1 MTYNIIQGNSAEVL
15 KQYPD
20 NYFDSVVCD
29 PPYGI
34 NFLGKDWDSNT
45 GEEEVYRQCYRVLK
59 PGGHLL
65 AFSAARTYH
74 HLAMSV
80 ERSGFEIRD
89 QIMWVY
95 GSGFPKSQDVGRQID
110 KSLGFK
116 GKQGP
121 LKRGAE
127 RMIAAQDQNG
137 DTHSTDGWT
146 GKNLRPYITLPESEE
161 AKRWSGWGN
170 ALKPA
175 HEPIVVAQKPMKQA
189 LYKNVQEWGV
199 GALNIDACRVGDE
212 AIYINKLEEW
222 SGFGQISRPNYTQS
236 MSVGRF
242 PANLI
247 HDGSQEV
254 VELFPDNCGNAAQAT
269 RTKSG
274 ETGTGNSLT
283 RYKNAGEDNG
293 YYDGLGSA
301 ARFFYCAKVS
311 RGERHIGLEAPEPV
325 KDNSPANVRDHPEWD
340 PSIGT
345 NAHRLAQKIR
355 EKSDGP
361 KGNNHPTVKP
371 VDLMRYL
378 IKLVTPPNSRVLD
391 PFCGSGSTG
400 MAAVELG
407 HEFVGIE
414 LDPRYCDIA
423 RRRIQG
429 WIDQLDPIT
438 RSPLFGERNV

>member
-1 MTYNIIQGNSAEVL
+1 MTYNVIQGNSAEVL

-34 NFLGKDWDSNT
+34 NFLGKDWDSNI

-95 GSGFPKSQDVGRQID
+95 GSGFPKSQDVGRQIQ
-110 KSLGFK
+110 KSLGVKETKRIKTHDLRSNALMDGK
-116 GKQGP
+116 GQ
-121 LKRGAE
+121 AE
-127 RMIAAQDQNG
+127 LDQVIA
-137 DTHSTDGWT
+137 TD
-146 GKNLRPYITLPESEE
+146 PE

-175 HEPIVVAQKPMKQA
+175 HEPIVVAQKPMKHA

-199 GALNIDACRVGDE
+199 GALNIDACRVGDSE
-212 AIYINKLEEW
+212 SI
-222 SGFGQISRPNYTQS
+222 
-236 MSVGRF
+236 GRF
-242 PANLI
+242 PANLV
-247 HDGSQEV
+247 HDGSQKV
-254 VELFPDNCGNAAQAT
+254 VELFP
-269 RTKSG
+269 
-274 ETGTGNSLT
+274 
-283 RYKNAGEDNG
+283 ED
-293 YYDGLGSA
+293 SQ
-301 ARFFYCAKVS
+301 RFFYCAKVS
-311 RGERHIGLEAPEPV
+311 RGERNIGCEDVEPKNMSYDGRDKHIENPYQRH
-325 KDNSPANVRDHPEWD
+325 NSIVA
-340 PSIGT
+340 
-345 NAHRLAQKIR
+345 
-355 EKSDGP
+355 
-361 KGNNHPTVKP
+361 NNHPTVKP

-378 IKLVTPPNSRVLD
+378 IKLVTPANSRVLD

>member
-1 MTYNIIQGNSAEVL
+1 MTYNVIQGNSAEVL

-95 GSGFPKSQDVGRQID
+95 GSGFPKSQDVGRQIQ
-110 KSLGFK
+110 KSLGVKETKRIKTHDLRSNALMDGK
-116 GKQGP
+116 GQ
-121 LKRGAE
+121 AE
-127 RMIAAQDQNG
+127 LDQVIA
-137 DTHSTDGWT
+137 TD
-146 GKNLRPYITLPESEE
+146 PE

-170 ALKPA
+170 ALKPS

-199 GALNIDACRVGDE
+199 GALNIDACRVGDSE
-212 AIYINKLEEW
+212 SI
-222 SGFGQISRPNYTQS
+222 
-236 MSVGRF
+236 GRF

-254 VELFPDNCGNAAQAT
+254 VELFPDSNGAGGSIPDTKVSGYGEFSGRGKSTYTPNN
-269 RTKSG
+269 RTPVDSG
-274 ETGTGNSLT
+274 S
-283 RYKNAGEDNG
+283 
-293 YYDGLGSA
+293 GSA

-311 RGERHIGLEAPEPV
+311 RGERNIGCEDVEPTYKEA
-325 KDNSPANVRDHPEWD
+325 ANFRPNHMEK
-340 PSIGT
+340 
-345 NAHRLAQKIR
+345 AQNG
-355 EKSDGP
+355 EDGNP
-361 KGNNHPTVKP
+361 FGRYKPIQNNHPTVKP

-378 IKLVTPPNSRVLD
+378 IKLVTPSNSRVLD

>member
-1 MTYNIIQGNSAEVL
+1 MTYNVIQGNSAEVL

-20 NYFDSVVCD
+20 NYFDSVICD

-95 GSGFPKSQDVGRQID
+95 GSGFPKSQDVGRQIQ
-110 KSLGFK
+110 KSLGVKETKRIKTHDLRSNALMDGK
-116 GKQGP
+116 GQ
-121 LKRGAE
+121 AE
-127 RMIAAQDQNG
+127 LDQVIA
-137 DTHSTDGWT
+137 TD
-146 GKNLRPYITLPESEE
+146 PE

-199 GALNIDACRVGDE
+199 GALNIDACRVGDSE
-212 AIYINKLEEW
+212 SI
-222 SGFGQISRPNYTQS
+222 
-236 MSVGRF
+236 GRF

-311 RGERHIGLEAPEPV
+311 RGERNIGCEDSGALFSGV
-325 KDNSPANVRDHPEWD
+325 KSGGGDANDARRAIVNNPDLKH
-340 PSIGT
+340 
-345 NAHRLAQKIR
+345 
-355 EKSDGP
+355 
-361 KGNNHPTVKP
+361 NNHPTVKP

-378 IKLVTPPNSRVLD
+378 VKLVTPANSRVLD